1 MRVRCIKAY
10 ICFRELIHV
19 VFTNYYP
26 PDEDS
31 SSLTIAGLVVAA
43 IVAMLFFGA
52 VITPLF
58 SSLSNALTTS
68 LSEVQQLDFNGTAN
82 LGGHV
87 AVIQSLAN
95 QTASFGNALASNALP
110 NQFVIAALIGAG
122 LALFGLSARGR
133 RQ

>member
-1 MRVRCIKAY
+1 VA
-10 ICFRELIHV
+10 
-19 VFTNYYP
+19 FTDYYL

-31 SSLTIAGLVVAA
+31 NSSLTIAGLVVAA
-43 IVAMLFFGA
+43 IVAMLFFGT
-52 VITPLF
+52 VFTPLF

-87 AVIQSLAN
+87 TVIQSLAN
-95 QTASFGNALASNALP
+95 QTTSFGNALASNALP

-122 LALFGLSARGR
+122 LALFGLSARR
-133 RQ
+133 RSQ

>member
-1 MRVRCIKAY
+1 MRVRCLKAY

-43 IVAMLFFGA
+43 IVAMLFFGT
-52 VITPLF
+52 VFTPLF

-87 AVIQSLAN
+87 TVIQSLAN
-95 QTASFGNALASNALP
+95 QTTSFGNALASNALP

-122 LALFGLSARGR
+122 LALFGLSARR
-133 RQ
+133 RSQ

>member
-1 MRVRCIKAY
+1 MRVRCLKAY
-10 ICFRELIHV
+10 ICFCELMHV
-19 VFTNYYP
+19 VFINYYP

-43 IVAMLFFGA
+43 IVAMLFFG
-52 VITPLF
+52 VVFVPLF

-68 LSEVQQLDFNGTAN
+68 LGEVQQLDFNGTAN

-110 NQFVIAALIGAG
+110 NQFVIAALVGAG
-122 LALFGLSARGR
+122 LALFGLSARR
-133 RQ
+133 RSQ

>member
-1 MRVRCIKAY
+1 M
-10 ICFRELIHV
+10 
-19 VFTNYYP
+19 VFTNYYS
-26 PDEDS
+26 PDEDNS

-43 IVAMLFFGA
+43 IVAMLFFESIIA
-52 VITPLF
+52 PLF

-68 LSEVQQLDFNGTAN
+68 LSEIQQLDLNGTAN

-87 AVIQSLAN
+87 TVIQSLAN

-122 LALFGLSARGR
+122 LALFGLSARWR

>member
-1 MRVRCIKAY
+1 
-10 ICFRELIHV
+10 V
-19 VFTNYYP
+19 VFVNYYP

-43 IVAMLFFGA
+43 VVAMLFFRT
-52 VITPLF
+52 VFVPLF

-82 LGGHV
+82 LGGHITT
-87 AVIQSLAN
+87 IQYLAN
-95 QTASFGNALASNALP
+95 QTASFGNALASNALL
-110 NQFVIAALIGAG
+110 NEFVLAALIGTG
-122 LALFGLSARGR
+122 LALAGLTARWW

>member
-1 MRVRCIKAY
+1 
-10 ICFRELIHV
+10 V
-19 VFTNYYP
+19 VFTNYYS

-43 IVAMLFFGA
+43 IVAILFFGVVFA
-52 VITPLF
+52 PLF

-68 LSEVQQLDFNGTAN
+68 LSEIQQLDFNGTAN

-87 AVIQSLAN
+87 TVIQSLAN

-122 LALFGLSARGR
+122 LALFGLSARWR

>member
-1 MRVRCIKAY
+1 M
-10 ICFRELIHV
+10 

-26 PDEDS
+26 PDENDS

-43 IVAMLFFGA
+43 VVAILFFGT
-52 VITPLF
+52 VFVPLF
-58 SSLSNALTTS
+58 SALSNALTTS

-110 NQFVIAALIGAG
+110 NEFVIAALIGAG
-122 LALFGLSARGR
+122 LALAGLSARR
-133 RQ
+133 WRQ

>member
-1 MRVRCIKAY
+1 M
-10 ICFRELIHV
+10 HV
-19 VFTNYYP
+19 IFVNFYS
-26 PDEDS
+26 PDEDDT

-43 IVAMLFFGA
+43 VVAMLFFGSIIA
-52 VITPLF
+52 PLF

-87 AVIQSLAN
+87 TTIQSLAN

-110 NQFVIAALIGAG
+110 NEFVIAALIGAG
-122 LALFGLSARGR
+122 LALFGLSARWR

>member
-1 MRVRCIKAY
+1 M
-10 ICFRELIHV
+10 
-19 VFTNYYP
+19 VFTNYYS

-43 IVAMLFFGA
+43 IVAILFFGVVFA
-52 VITPLF
+52 PLF

-87 AVIQSLAN
+87 TTIQSLAN
-95 QTASFGNALASNALP
+95 QTASFGNALTSNALP

-122 LALFGLSARGR
+122 LALFGLSARWR